1 MKPTAHE
8 STGDEMSIRLPSRLR
23 LLCLGDEEP
32 SWSGLAMRLG
42 ACGCDEPQFR
52 WCLSST
58 HALTLLR
65 ETGFDCILIARE
77 DWQAGNG
84 GSHADVI
91 DFLAALQAAGHNEPT
106 VVVLPPN
113 LDSLL
118 VDLADSPAEFLF
130 SDQGWQSPA
139 IAAWIYRAIRR
150 SDDLQQ
156 SRRLS
161 RADDHRTRRER
172 SETSHVIDEL
182 RRILD
187 ESPPPDDD
195 GEPLPAQI
203 HKFYADMLRTHVIMG
218 VGRLSGEIRKLAEA
232 LAVAGVPPGAVLAM
246 HLEQLESL
254 VDGLGSRSS
263 RHVMVRADVL
273 GTELMLHLAECYR
286 HKSSRTGLGDFG
298 IDLLHAESLRQKSS
312 HGPVAENRPPS

>member
-1 MKPTAHE
+1 MKPTAFE
-8 STGDEMSIRLPSRLR
+8 PTGDEASIRLPSRLR

-65 ETGFDCILIARE
+65 ETGFDCILIAGE
-77 DWQAGNG
+77 DWKSNNG
-84 GSHADVI
+84 GPHADVA
-91 DFLAALQAAGHNEPT
+91 DFLAALQAGGHNVPT
-106 VVVLPPN
+106 VVILPPN
-113 LDSLL
+113 QDSLL
-118 VDLADSPAEFLF
+118 VELADASCELLL
-130 SDQGWQSPA
+130 SDKGWQSPA

-172 SETSHVIDEL
+172 SETSHVLDEL
-182 RRILD
+182 RRILN
-187 ESPPPDDD
+187 ESPRPDDE
-195 GEPLPAQI
+195 GEPLPEQI
-203 HKFYADMLRTHVIMG
+203 HQFYADMLRTHVIMG

-232 LAVAGVPPGAVLAM
+232 LAVADVAPGAVLAM
-246 HLEQLESL
+246 HLQQLESL
-254 VDGLGSRSS
+254 VEGLGSRSS

-286 HKSSRTGLGDFG
+286 HKSTRTGLGDFG

-312 HGPVAENRPPS
+312 ARPHPESRSS

>member
-1 MKPTAHE
+1 MKPTAYE
-8 STGDEMSIRLPSRLR
+8 PSGDEASIRLPSRLR

-65 ETGFDCILIARE
+65 ETGFDCILIAGE
-77 DWQAGNG
+77 DWQSDTG
-84 GSHADVI
+84 GPHADVAA
-91 DFLAALQAAGHNEPT
+91 FLAALQAGGHNEPT
-106 VVVLPPN
+106 VVILPPGQ
-113 LDSLL
+113 DALL
-118 VDLADSPAEFLF
+118 VELADSPCELLL
-130 SDQGWQSPA
+130 SDKGWQSPA
-139 IAAWIYRAIRR
+139 IAAWIYRAMRR

-172 SETSHVIDEL
+172 SETSRVLDEL

-187 ESPPPDDD
+187 ESPRQDHD
-195 GEPLPAQI
+195 EPLPEKI
-203 HKFYADMLRTHVIMG
+203 HRFYADMLRTHVIMG
-218 VGRLSGEIRKLAEA
+218 VGRLNGEIRKLAEA
-232 LAVAGVPPGAVLAM
+232 LAVAGVAPAAVLAM
-246 HLEQLESL
+246 HLQQLESL
-254 VDGLGSRSS
+254 VEGLGSRSS

-286 HKSSRTGLGDFG
+286 HKSTRTGLGDFG
-298 IDLLHAESLRQKSS
+298 IDLLHAESLRQKAAS
-312 HGPVAENRPPS
+312 GPPPERHSP